1 MIIKPSS
8 YNVNDTVPYGV
19 LKNGLKPT
27 YRNWT
32 KTQRNMSASTNATTN
47 ATNATNATANATNA
61 SAANRENR
69 LQNLREKLKKK
80 ERELEQQKQTL
91 QQEPLQQT
99 MHQSSQPIQQE
110 TSNFNFS
117 PSPNERIIA
126 TKKITKRII
135 KKNYTLGKSKIKNTV
150 GVLIK
155 DKGTRKKVIDAQRD
169 LKKKSI
175 NDIKLHLKEHN
186 LIKAG
191 SRAPNDVFRKMY
203 ESSMLSGDVTN
214 TNTETLLHNFSKS
227 EGDL

>member
-1 MIIKPSS
+1 M
-8 YNVNDTVPYGV
+8 NTATVTAVSPQ
-19 LKNGLKPT
+19 L
-27 YRNWT
+27 
-32 KTQRNMSASTNATTN
+32 AATD
-47 ATNATNATANATNA
+47 
-61 SAANRENR
+61 RESR

-80 ERELEQQKQTL
+80 ERELEQQKQQTQTQIQIQPSQIQPSQLL
-91 QQEPLQQT
+91 QPPPLT
-99 MHQSSQPIQQE
+99 HSQE
-110 TSNFNFS
+110 TPLTQIQPPPLTHSQET
-117 PSPNERIIA
+117 NERIIA

-169 LKKKSI
+169 LKKKNI
-175 NDIKLHLKEHN
+175 NDIKLYLKEHN